1 MIKTVNAEVDL
12 SEVLNTQLFD
22 FEKASESAGWIKE
35 LTHGGHE
42 HHTPETEEY
51 GISSF
56 VYRRKLPF
64 NADRFKEWFDH
75 LPSIVRSKVLFGS
88 HNTIVLHVYSRRQ
101 GLLVKFVQSHI
112 GWRQCLN

>member
-1 MIKTVNAEVDL
+1 MIKTVNSEVDL

-22 FEKASESAGWIKE
+22 FEKASESADGSKSTE
-35 LTHGGHE
+35 GGE

-64 NADRFKEWFDH
+64 NAERFKDWFDH
-75 LPSIVRSKVLFGS
+75 LPSNIVRAKESFGL
-88 HNTIVLHVYSRRQ
+88 HNIIV
-101 GLLVKFVQSHI
+101 
-112 GWRQCLN
+112 

>member
-1 MIKTVNAEVDL
+1 MRGVDL
-12 SEVLNTQLFD
+12 SEVLDTQLFD

-75 LPSIVRSKVLFGS
+75 LPSNIVRSKVLFGS
-88 HNTIVLHVYSRRQ
+88 HNTIVLHV
-101 GLLVKFVQSHI
+101 LLSQAGSSCEFVQSHI